1 MSFEDIKRAREN
13 APTNVIMLNRFT
25 RKLPEGPRSP
35 RKVRP
40 ADAGLPSWIGIHPPV
55 LQLSSPNSGPAIC

>member
-1 MSFEDIKRAREN
+1 MSFEDIRRAREN
-13 APTNVIMLNRFT
+13 TPTNVIMMNRFS

-40 ADAGLPSWIGIHPPV
+40 ADAGLACWIGIHPPV
-55 LQLSSPNSGPAIC
+55 LQVSSPISGPSIC